1 MLRQEKFERGET
13 NRLQCVKYMYRLE
26 ACGVAGLIIAHM
38 CRDTSQATMVQG
50 IIKYGLIRI
59 RIRIR
64 MYREEFRVF
73 LHVCTGR
80 SRSRDLV
87 PPCHVPY
94 RRTTVRKNTAYVK
107 EKRIDNATSHARHA
121 RTHSPARLS
130 KAKAQPPQAK
140 RLARYGELLSKGRC

>member
-13 NRLQCVKYMYRLE
+13 NRLQCVKYRPE

-64 MYREEFRVF
+64 M
-73 LHVCTGR
+73 
-80 SRSRDLV
+80 
-87 PPCHVPY
+87 
-94 RRTTVRKNTAYVK
+94 
-107 EKRIDNATSHARHA
+107 
-121 RTHSPARLS
+121 
-130 KAKAQPPQAK
+130 
-140 RLARYGELLSKGRC
+140 